1 MGMDLRVIGVLLL
14 IPLLDVMVLVV
25 LATQIGAV
33 PTVALVV
40 LTALIGLLLVRA
52 EGRHTVRKLQRKV
65 GRGELPTDAL
75 LDGAF
80 LLVAGALL
88 LTPGIVTD
96 LVGLILVLPP
106 TRYPVRLAV
115 KKYVIRPYLEAK
127 TGGLVDG
134 AVYAGGFPGQD
145 EDAGGNPGP
154 AAGAGPVEVDEND
167 YSFDDPE
174 GDTSPDDRS
183 HGRPED

>member
-40 LTALIGLLLVRA
+40 LTALFGLLLVRV

-65 GRGELPTDAL
+65 GSGELPTDEL

-80 LLVAGALL
+80 LLVAGVLL
-88 LTPGIVTD
+88 VTPGIVTD
-96 LVGLILVLPP
+96 FVGLILVLSP

-115 KKYVIRPYLEAK
+115 KKYVLRPYLDAK
-127 TGGLVDG
+127 TGGLAG
-134 AVYAGGFPGQD
+134 GTVYAGGFPDQD
-145 EDAGGNPGP
+145 EDAGGNPGS
-154 AAGAGPVEVDEND
+154 AAGGGPAKVEETD

-174 GDTSPDDRS
+174 GDSSHNDRS
-183 HGRPED
+183 HGRPKD